1 MLCLIALPAWTQQ
14 AAPEAKSSSLPSLH
28 SDLKFA
34 VFAPVRLTSASP
46 AHPDA
51 ADLTRQID
59 RVSAALQEAAR
70 RLYGSKM
77 NTLGAFDVFVA
88 DSAETETLSSSSGKI
103 ALYGG
108 IARLA
113 PSDPWLAFV
122 ISREMGHVLAGHHD
136 ANSAASIITS
146 VIMNLI
152 VPGSSLLKSVVSL
165 VGSQTAAA
173 AGAERQGHEA
183 DEIALRLLAAAG
195 YRERDL
201 ADALAAGPSAAR
213 LGAGSWA
220 RAFGQS
226 VAALGARAV
235 EGRQAL
241 ALAHSDVPAAAEAAR
256 AAPAAPT
263 QQPVQAAAVHTA
275 AVHTAIVQATAVQ
288 GAAVQGAAVQRVVRV
303 WLPVQVAAAPQN
315 LPDLPMI
322 RARPSGVAGPLLL
335 GGFSVPARRFD

>member
-1 MLCLIALPAWTQQ
+1 MPAFDSLSSSRSRGARTCATAAGVLLCLIALPGLAQQ
-14 AAPEAKSSSLPSLH
+14 VAIEAKSSSLPSLH

-34 VFAPVRLTSASP
+34 VFGPARLASAS
-46 AHPDA
+46 AALPDA
-51 ADLTRQID
+51 ADFTRQMD
-59 RVSAALQEAAR
+59 RVSAGLQEAAR
-70 RLYGSKM
+70 RLYRSKM
-77 NTLGAFDVFVA
+77 NSLDAFDVFVA
-88 DSAETETLSSSSGKI
+88 DSAEAETRSSSSGKI

-108 IARLA
+108 IAQLA

-165 VGSQTAAA
+165 AGSQTAAA
-173 AGAERQGHEA
+173 AGAERQTHEA

-201 ADALAAGPSAAR
+201 ADALAAGPPAAR
-213 LGAGSWA
+213 LGTGSWA

-226 VAALGARAV
+226 LAALDARVVA
-235 EGRQAL
+235 GRPVLVL
-241 ALAHSDVPAAAEAAR
+241 AQGD
-256 AAPAAPT
+256 AP
-263 QQPVQAAAVHTA
+263 AAAVHTA
-275 AVHTAIVQATAVQ
+275 AIHTATIHTTAVQ
-288 GAAVQGAAVQRVVRV
+288 TERRVP
-303 WLPVQVAAAPQN
+303 LPHQVAATASP